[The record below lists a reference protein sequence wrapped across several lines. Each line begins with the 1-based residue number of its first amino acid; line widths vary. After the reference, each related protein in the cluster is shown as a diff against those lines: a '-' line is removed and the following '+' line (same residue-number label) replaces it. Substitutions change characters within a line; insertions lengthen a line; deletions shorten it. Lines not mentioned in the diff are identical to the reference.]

1 MKQQFFSA
9 LLPLRFEGDEGREIS
24 GEEGA
29 VLPLIVASLFS
40 IIVIFSF
47 AVETANLYRSKLWSQ
62 KAADAAALSAASVL
76 AIDGIAGLSRAQEAG
91 QRVAAAN
98 LDLLRIDYD
107 PGDISVDYTP
117 STRRVRV
124 RLDAQAK
131 LFILDAVPGISVLT
145 SVPAYAE
152 AELAPAIVS
161 VIVDASGSM
170 GCRPNGD
177 CSCYPTCFPRKIDAV
192 QTALS
197 SFINSF
203 DDTLDFVSLTRF
215 AVGAEVSAPMPSPSL
230 PDGGFNRAL
239 MQAAIDSLGST
250 VPVQAASNHCDGF
263 QRAYLDSRDVV
274 DALPEGTETFFVT
287 LTDGSP
293 TAGRFSFASV
303 KGALPVNYGHTPVT
317 GWNSHD
323 YYSWEVDFVDMLT
336 GDFFGRGPQE
346 LARAEVAY
354 SYFSGG
360 VAPHLRISETG
371 SCSVAGQANP
381 AAPFANC
388 LNDFSFNTSGGTW
401 KSGSTDFTE
410 YKNRYHDCALAWSD
424 TSRARAG
431 VWYTMGFGDACPP
444 TTGDPYEG
452 LGDSGVPEGCRR
464 DVYLRRVAFSRV
476 GASDPSFPDFDT
488 FGQIKAK
495 SHLHGENVAI
505 EPGDDLAAM
514 MKSLHERIARRTKV
528 RLVK

>member
-1 MKQQFFSA
+1 MKQQSSN
-9 LLPLRFEGDEGREIS
+9 LLLHSSKSPAAFNCVT

-29 VLPLIVASLFS
+29 VLPLLVASLFS

-47 AVETANLYRSKLWSQ
+47 AVETANLYRSKLWTQ

-76 AIDGIAGLSRAQEAG
+76 AIDGVSGLSRAREAG
-91 QRVAAAN
+91 RQVAAAN
-98 LDLLRIDYD
+98 LDLLRISYD
-107 PGDISVDYTP
+107 ASDISVDYSP
-117 STRRVRV
+117 STRRIEV
-124 RLDAQAK
+124 RLDAQAQ

-170 GCRPNGD
+170 GCRPDGD

-215 AVGAEVSAPMPSPSL
+215 AVGAEVSSAMPFPSL
-230 PDGGFNRAL
+230 PNGGFDRAL

-263 QRAYLDSRDVV
+263 QQAYLDSRDVV

-293 TAGRFSFASV
+293 TAGRFSFANV
-303 KGALPVNYGHTPVT
+303 RAALPVNYGHSPVA

-371 SCSVAGQANP
+371 SCSAPGQGDV
-381 AAPFANC
+381 AAPFSNC

-401 KSGSTDFTE
+401 KSGAADFSE
-410 YKNRYHDCALAWSD
+410 FKNRYHDCALAWAD
-424 TSRARAG
+424 TSRARSG
-431 VWYTMGFGDACPP
+431 VWYTMGFGDPCPA

-452 LGDSGVPEGCRR
+452 LGDPGVPEGCRR
-464 DVYLRRVAFSRV
+464 DIYLRRLGFSRES
-476 GASDPSFPDFDT
+476 ASDPSFPDFDT
-488 FGQIKAK
+488 FAQMRAK
-495 SHLHGENVAI
+495 RYLHGENVAI
-505 EPGDDLAAM
+505 DPADDLPAL